1 MSASFSVITTTNN
14 KVDFLKNVGVLY
26 DAYSIH
32 ERGEE
37 YKRFTL
43 EEPHC
48 LISNYLTTLEISQQK
63 IVNDVKKKL
72 PKVRN
77 DPERN
82 AAQKTIESVKMIEWA
97 VSRLIRLT
105 KKYDF

>member
-63 IVNDVKKKL
+63 IVNDVKKNYQRFEMTPNETLHKKL
-72 PKVRN
+72 LN
-77 DPERN
+77 
-82 AAQKTIESVKMIEWA
+82 
-97 VSRLIRLT
+97 L
-105 KKYDF
+105 